1 MTAFRRS
8 LTEEDLERMRI
19 PARYWGVTYREISD
33 GVHKDI
39 VQKYLR
45 NLEDMTTRGVGLLLY
60 GPNGRGKT
68 GIAVVIAKELR
79 RRGKTVLFLEAAD
92 LKRAVIDK
100 IQFDATTSIFER
112 ARTVDALVL
121 DDLGKGVQD
130 GTGFGAR
137 LIDELIRYRNA
148 RKLLLFL
155 TMNARPVRRN
165 DDEASQL
172 EEELKASTMHTLK
185 ECVVP
190 VEVLGLDFRDPVK
203 NELRELLV
211 GD

>member
-1 MTAFRRS
+1 
-8 LTEEDLERMRI
+8 MRI